1 MGGPGGRRKRRLE
14 DAERQRGGVGI
25 CMRSVIGIRVGS
37 LSLCRLRGDSRAA
50 GCRELLPSERETSIV
65 VGECPLLNFPSA
77 VICVT
82 VSAPGRQVPARRSA
96 AYKIAPTRN
105 EYVIGAPQTY
115 SISYIG
121 RTVRS

>member
-65 VGECPLLNFPSA
+65 VGECPSSEFPLRSDLRDG
-77 VICVT
+77 VR
-82 VSAPGRQVPARRSA
+82 PGQASPGPAL
-96 AYKIAPTRN
+96 
-105 EYVIGAPQTY
+105 
-115 SISYIG
+115 G
-121 RTVRS
+121 RV